1 MCKKI
6 LLFRYNCN
14 RPIASRQNGY
24 WGLQSDNCR
33 WAKVTANKGYKMVK
47 GRSLPLCPLFCCEV
61 FSMPIIF
68 RVGSIDGT
76 SLRWTGRSDILRFS
90 SLQWL
95 LQFMDIF
102 IFLST
107 FCPFSYFVTFFVKYA
122 KTKTKQILSF
132 SRRFKTFFYKSL
144 NNSAIFFSLM
154 LVVSFLKFF
163 LNWIFFKSGNNYYE
177 VLLITKINI
186 YYAFT

>member
-1 MCKKI
+1 
-6 LLFRYNCN
+6 
-14 RPIASRQNGY
+14 
-24 WGLQSDNCR
+24 
-33 WAKVTANKGYKMVK
+33 MVK

-68 RVGSIDGT
+68 RVGSIDGA

-107 FCPFSYFVTFFVKYA
+107 FCPFSDFVTFLSS
-122 KTKTKQILSF
+122 TLKQKQNKF
-132 SRRFKTFFYKSL
+132 CRFQDALKLFFYKSL
-144 NNSAIFFSLM
+144 NNSAIFFLSHAGGLFSQVLPELNFLLM
-154 LVVSFLKFF
+154 WK
-163 LNWIFFKSGNNYYE
+163 
-177 VLLITKINI
+177 
-186 YYAFT
+186 